1 MDNEILAVKIQEV
14 ADRSIRNEG
23 RIKKLENE
31 TETLHK
37 LATSVEVMAVE
48 LKAMNKK
55 FDSLQDDV
63 ESLKEKPSKRWDS
76 LVDKVLWGVVGALL
90 TYVLS
95 QIGL

>member
-1 MDNEILAVKIQEV
+1 MDIETLAIKLQEV

-31 TETLHK
+31 TNTLHK
-37 LATSVEVMAVE
+37 LATSVEVMAE
-48 LKAMNKK
+48 QLKTMNSN
-55 FDSLQDDV
+55 FVSLRNDV

-76 LVDKVLWGVVGALL
+76 IVDKVLWGVVGALL
-90 TYVLS
+90 TYILS